1 VHSSL
6 TFYRIMAWLVGILL
20 IILMFVAVPLQVFA
34 HNDTLVSI
42 VGVGHGFLYI
52 TFLVAL
58 GNLAI
63 RVKWLSVGTGWLR
76 TLLVALAG
84 TVPFLSFVAEHWV
97 TKNVRRE
104 MAQPS
109 GVGGS

>member
-1 VHSSL
+1 VQSSL
-6 TFYRIMAWLVGILL
+6 TFYRVMAWAVGVLL

-34 HNDTLVSI
+34 HNDLLVSV

-58 GNLAI
+58 LNLAL
-63 RVKWLSVGTGWLR
+63 RVQWLGRGAGWLR

-104 MAQPS
+104 MAQVAT
-109 GVGGS
+109 VGG